1 MTYQTVPYNAFL
13 RQTLARLADP
23 GLFLVSQGQDGRTN
37 AMAIGWGTIGIIW
50 GKPMF
55 LVLVRPSRFTYS
67 LLEQSDSFTV
77 CVPAPS
83 QYDALL
89 YCGNHSGRDED
100 KLAVCG
106 LETVPSLRVRT
117 PGLAGTPLI
126 YECQIVHHND
136 ILAGNL
142 QESIITEY
150 YPQDNYHRVYFGEI
164 LAVRALPD
172 AESLLEPARR

>member
-1 MTYQTVPYNAFL
+1 MSYQTVPYDAFL
-13 RQTLARLADP
+13 RQTLARLDDP
-23 GLFLVSQGQDGRTN
+23 GLFLVSQGQEGRPN

-55 LVLVRPSRFTYS
+55 LVLVRPSRYTYA

-83 QYDALL
+83 QYDALQ
-89 YCGNHSGRDED
+89 YCGTHSGRDED

-106 LETVPSLRVRT
+106 LQTVPSLRVRT

-126 YECQIVHHND
+126 YECRIVHHND
-136 ILAGNL
+136 IQPAEL
-142 QESIITEY
+142 QEGIIQEY

-164 LAVRALPD
+164 LAVRALPE
-172 AESLLEPARR
+172 AEALIAPAER

>member
-1 MTYQTVPYNAFL
+1 MTYQTVPYDAFL
-13 RQTLARLADP
+13 RQTLARLEDP
-23 GLFLVSQGQDGRTN
+23 GLFLVSAGPDGRVN

-77 CVPAPS
+77 CVPAPA

-89 YCGNHSGRDED
+89 YCGTHSGRHED
-100 KLAVCG
+100 KLATCG
-106 LETVPSLRVRT
+106 LQTVPSIHVRT
-117 PGLAGTPLI
+117 PGLSGTPLI

-136 ILAGNL
+136 ILDAEVR
-142 QESIITEY
+142 QDIIEEY
-150 YPQDNYHRVYFGEI
+150 YPKDDFHRVYFGHI
-164 LAVRALPD
+164 RAVRALPD
-172 AESLLEPARR
+172 AEALLKPAER